1 MGNMISKFLNAKH
14 WQLFLLIVGLPLIT
28 QIILV
33 VAMMTNIANADN
45 PDPSLIFT
53 YMQILP
59 LLMIVFM
66 GLQFGW
72 FWSMAIG
79 LQSKVPENVKM
90 KVKKFKIFFFIPL
103 IYLVALSILM
113 SIFFYGFS
121 VEGTELDLRLI
132 PFLMLFIMPLHL
144 FSMFCILYSIYFV
157 AKTFKTVELQRAV
170 NFSDFVG
177 EFFMV
182 WFYPIGIWFIQPK
195 VNVIVEK

>member
-14 WQLFLLIVGLPLIT
+14 WQLFLLIFGLPLIT

-45 PDPSLIFT
+45 PDPALIFT